1 VNTGDGSLLQDGIA
15 SVVSLPR
22 NDRKYFLWKERMRVE
37 IQVQV
42 RLAKF
47 RVHITIT
54 LVRLF

>member
-1 VNTGDGSLLQDGIA
+1 MNTGGGSLLQDGIA
-15 SVVSLPR
+15 SVVSLPS
-22 NDRKYFLWKERMRVE
+22 NNRKYFLWKERMRVE

>member
-1 VNTGDGSLLQDGIA
+1 MNTGDGSLLQDGIA
-15 SVVSLPR
+15 SVVSLLR

>member
-1 VNTGDGSLLQDGIA
+1 MNTGDGSLLQDGIA
-15 SVVSLPR
+15 SVVSLFR